1 MADDARASI
10 SIELS
15 PTQVTAVVRAAS
27 SSRAP
32 SVSSLVADA
41 LHAPLAADGTAGRR
55 AAKRNGKARAASD
68 LLALTSA
75 LDDSDPRLSRS
86 LLRGLSILTR
96 FSADGS
102 SRGIVEL
109 ARELGMS
116 ASTTHRYAT
125 TLVQLGLLERCPETR
140 RYRLP
145 QTP

>member
-10 SIELS
+10 AIELS
-15 PTQVTAVVRAAS
+15 STQVAAVVRAAS
-27 SSRAP
+27 GSRAP

-41 LHAPLAADGTAGRR
+41 LHAPLATNGAADGRAG
-55 AAKRNGKARAASD
+55 RNGKGRAVSD
-68 LLALTSA
+68 LLELTSA
-75 LDDSDPRLSRS
+75 LDDTDPRLSRS

-116 ASTTHRYAT
+116 ASTTHRYAA
-125 TLVQLGLLERCPETR
+125 TLVELGLLERCPETR